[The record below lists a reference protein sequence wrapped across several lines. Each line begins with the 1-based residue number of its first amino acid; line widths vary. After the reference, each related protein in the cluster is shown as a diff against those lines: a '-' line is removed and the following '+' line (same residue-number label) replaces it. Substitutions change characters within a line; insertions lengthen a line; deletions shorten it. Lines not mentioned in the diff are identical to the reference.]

1 MTFKFPL
8 ATATWDQ
15 KDIDAIQNVIATGKF
30 PIGRHVNSFEKIFSQ
45 DGGYQNALLV

>member
-15 KDIDAIQNVIATGKF
+15 KEIDAMQNVIATGNLFLITHQKLF
-30 PIGRHVNSFEKIFSQ
+30 VDQDETRVARFS
-45 DGGYQNALLV
+45 